1 MRFLINRWRQIGTRL
16 YLALVFAV
24 VLTLL
29 SSAVGIY
36 YFERSGD
43 LSYRIRSE
51 SAPAVDAAWAAA
63 LSAEKLRSYGREVI
77 AGSGSAGP
85 ATAQADVG
93 DILTELDA
101 SLSRLVAL
109 KDLESLALAVQDSA
123 YAMAGVIDRL
133 VAGPQASEMPALVAE
148 FDQSSNALDDIV
160 GLLVGGAGQY
170 ADANLAATVGS
181 FDQGRVLL
189 ATICVISVVAATLT
203 AWIWV
208 GNGVLRRLS
217 RVSDRMRS
225 MAQGDLETPV
235 PEVSRDEIGQLAGAL
250 EVFRQH
256 ALEVQRLNL
265 VEQLYEELRE
275 ANDELQTM
283 QARLVA
289 QQKLAALGELVS
301 GVAHEISNPLNFV
314 KNFSQGATELHS
326 ELTDM
331 LDTYRD
337 GMKSEDVALLDD
349 ITNEISDSLGRVIT
363 NGGRALAIV
372 ERMQGLSVDARP
384 PRLADLNAELQ
395 DAAVSACNGYD
406 FAPACALDD
415 NIGSMPIVVEE
426 FKEAV
431 GNLVT
436 NACYAMNLK
445 KAELGDGYE
454 PVLSVS
460 SRLVDGVVEIKV
472 RDNGPGIADDLRD
485 RIFNPF
491 FTTQEG
497 VMGAGLGLTI
507 AADAARR
514 AGGDL
519 MVDTVYG
526 DYAEFLMTV
535 PVHET
540 AAVDVNDPDDVDD
553 DAWC

>member
-1 MRFLINRWRQIGTRL
+1 
-16 YLALVFAV
+16 
-24 VLTLL
+24 
-29 SSAVGIY
+29 
-36 YFERSGD
+36 
-43 LSYRIRSE
+43 
-51 SAPAVDAAWAAA
+51 
-63 LSAEKLRSYGREVI
+63 
-77 AGSGSAGP
+77 
-85 ATAQADVG
+85 
-93 DILTELDA
+93 
-101 SLSRLVAL
+101 
-109 KDLESLALAVQDSA
+109 
-123 YAMAGVIDRL
+123 
-133 VAGPQASEMPALVAE
+133 MPALVAE

-160 GLLVGGAGQY
+160 GLLVDGAGQY
-170 ADANLAATVGS
+170 ADANLASTVGS

-203 AWIWV
+203 AWVWV

-225 MAQGDLETPV
+225 MAQGDLEAPV
-235 PEVSRDEIGQLAGAL
+235 PEVGRDEIGELARAL

-265 VEQLYEELRE
+265 VERLYEELRE

-289 QQKLAALGELVS
+289 QEKLAALGELVS

-314 KNFSQGATELHS
+314 TNFSQGATELHG
-326 ELTDM
+326 ELTAM

-349 ITNEISDSLGRVIT
+349 ITNEMSDSLGRVIT

-372 ERMQGLSVDARP
+372 ERMQGLSVDTRP
-384 PRLADLNAELQ
+384 PRQADLNAELQ
-395 DAAVSACNGYD
+395 DAAVSACEGYD
-406 FAPACALDD
+406 VAPVFDLDD
-415 NIGSMPIVVEE
+415 NLGSMPIVVEE

-445 KAELGDGYE
+445 KAELGDDYE
-454 PVLSVS
+454 PALSVS
-460 SRLVDGVVEIKV
+460 SRLVDDVVEIKV

-519 MVDTVYG
+519 TVNTVYG

-535 PVHET
+535 PVHR
-540 AAVDVNDPDDVDD
+540 DPRQWTSTIRMTMPGVRFLFTPLGGCGNGLG
-553 DAWC
+553 ALPPVMSGTGVQR

>member
-24 VLTLL
+24 ILTLL

-63 LSAEKLRSYGREVI
+63 VSAEKLRSHGREVI
-77 AGSGSAGP
+77 AGLGSDSAVVG
-85 ATAQADVG
+85 QADVG
-93 DILTELDA
+93 EILNELEE
-101 SLSRLVAL
+101 SLNQVIAL
-109 KDLESLALAVQDSA
+109 QDLEPLALAVQDSA
-123 YAMAGVIDRL
+123 YDMAAVIDRL
-133 VAGPQASEMPALVAE
+133 VADLEPSGRPALVAE
-148 FDQSSNALDDIV
+148 FENSSDALDQSV
-160 GLLVGGAGQY
+160 GLLVDSAGQY
-170 ADANLAATVGS
+170 ADVNLTATVGS

-189 ATICVISVVAATLT
+189 ATICLISVVAATLT

-265 VEQLYEELRE
+265 VEQLYQELRV

-289 QQKLAALGELVS
+289 QEKLAALGELVS

-326 ELTDM
+326 ELTEM

-349 ITNEISDSLGRVIT
+349 ITNEMSDSLGRVIT

-372 ERMQGLSVDARP
+372 ERMQGLSVDTRP
-384 PRLADLNAELQ
+384 PQMVDLNTELQ
-395 DAAVSACNGYD
+395 DAAVSAGAGYD
-406 FAPACALDD
+406 CTPEFAMDD
-415 NIGSMPIVVEE
+415 SIGSMPIVVEE

-431 GNLVT
+431 GNLVA
-436 NACYAMNLK
+436 NACYAMSLK
-445 KAELGDGYE
+445 KAELGEEYE
-454 PVLSVS
+454 PALSVS
-460 SRLVDGVVEIKV
+460 SRLVDGVVEVRV
-472 RDNGPGIADDLRD
+472 RDNGPGIADDVRD
-485 RIFNPF
+485 RVFNPF

-507 AADAARR
+507 AADVARR

-519 MVDTVYG
+519 LLDTVYG
-526 DYAEFLMTV
+526 DYAEFLMTMPV
-535 PVHET
+535 PET
-540 AAVDVNDPDDVDD
+540 AAVGMAVLGDVDEVS
-553 DAWC
+553 C

>member
-1 MRFLINRWRQIGTRL
+1 MRFLINRWRQVGTRL

-24 VLTLL
+24 ALTLL

-63 LSAEKLRSYGREVI
+63 LSAEKLRSHGREVI
-77 AGSGSAGP
+77 AGSGSAS
-85 ATAQADVG
+85 AVTTQTDIG
-93 DILTELDA
+93 DILAELEE

-109 KDLESLALAVQDSA
+109 KDMEFLALAVQDAA
-123 YAMAGVIDRL
+123 YEMAGVIDRL
-133 VAGPQASEMPALVAE
+133 AATSQASERPALVAE
-148 FDQSSNALDDIV
+148 FNASSDTLDQSV
-160 GLLVGGAGQY
+160 GLLVDSAGQY
-170 ADANLAATVGS
+170 ADVNFAATVGS

-189 ATICVISVVAATLT
+189 ATICAISVVAATLT

-235 PEVSRDEIGQLAGAL
+235 PEVSRDEIGELARAL

-256 ALEVQRLNL
+256 AREVQRLNL

-289 QQKLAALGELVS
+289 QEKLAALGELVS

-314 KNFSQGATELHS
+314 QNFSQGATELHS
-326 ELTDM
+326 ELTEM

-349 ITNEISDSLGRVIT
+349 ITNEMSDSLGRVIT

-372 ERMQGLSVDARP
+372 ERMQGLSVDTQP
-384 PRLADLNAELQ
+384 PELADVNAELR
-395 DAAVSACNGYD
+395 DAALSACADYD
-406 FAPACALDD
+406 LTPAFDLDD
-415 NIGSMPIVVEE
+415 NIGSRPIVVEE

-436 NACYAMNLK
+436 NACYAINLK
-445 KAELGDGYE
+445 KADLGDDYE
-454 PVLSVS
+454 PALAVS
-460 SRLVDGVVEIKV
+460 SRLADGVVEIRV
-472 RDNGPGIADDLRD
+472 RDNGPGIADDVRD
-485 RIFNPF
+485 RVFNPF

-507 AADAARR
+507 AADVARR

-519 MVDTVYG
+519 LLDTVYG
-526 DYAEFLMTV
+526 DYAEFVMTM
-535 PVHET
+535 PAPET
-540 AAVDVNDPDDVDD
+540 AAADMDDRGDD
-553 DAWC
+553 DEDWC

>member
-1 MRFLINRWRQIGTRL
+1 MRFLIDRWRQIGTRL

-24 VLTLL
+24 VLTIL
-29 SSAVGIY
+29 SSVVGIY

-43 LSYRIRSE
+43 LSYRIRAE

-63 LSAEKLRSYGREVI
+63 LSAEKLRSHGREVI
-77 AGSGSAGP
+77 AALGSGAAVASE
-85 ATAQADVG
+85 TDIG
-93 DILTELDA
+93 DILTRLDE
-101 SLSRLVAL
+101 SLNQLVAL
-109 KDLESLALAVQDSA
+109 EDMAFLAQAVQDDA
-123 YAMAGVIDRL
+123 YDMAGVIDRL
-133 VAGPQASEMPALVAE
+133 VAGPQASNMPALVAE
-148 FDQSSNALDDIV
+148 FEGSSDALDESV
-160 GLLVGGAGQY
+160 RLLVDNAGQY
-170 ADANLAATVGS
+170 ADVNLAATVGS

-208 GNGVLRRLS
+208 GNGVLRRLA

-235 PEVSRDEIGQLAGAL
+235 PEVSRDEIGQLADAL

-265 VEQLYEELRE
+265 VEQLYQELRV

-289 QQKLAALGELVS
+289 QEKLAALGELVS

-314 KNFSQGATELHS
+314 KNFSQGATELHE
-326 ELTDM
+326 ELTEM

-349 ITNEISDSLGRVIT
+349 ITTEITDSLGRVIT

-372 ERMQGLSVDARP
+372 ERMQGLSVDTRP
-384 PRLADLNAELQ
+384 PQVVELNAQLQ
-395 DAAVSACNGYD
+395 ETAVSACEGYD
-406 FAPACALDD
+406 FTPEFALDD
-415 NIGSMPIVVEE
+415 GIGSMPIVVEE

-431 GNLVT
+431 SNLVA

-445 KAELGDGYE
+445 KAELGDE
-454 PVLSVS
+454 FDPALSVS
-460 SRLVDGVVEIKV
+460 SRLADGVVEIRV
-472 RDNGPGIADDLRD
+472 RDNGPGIADDVRD

-507 AADAARR
+507 AADVARR

-519 MVDTVYG
+519 QVDTVHG
-526 DYAEFLMTV
+526 DYAEFLMTMPV
-535 PVHET
+535 PEN
-540 AAVDVNDPDDVDD
+540 AAVDLDD
-553 DAWC
+553 DDNALC

>member
-1 MRFLINRWRQIGTRL
+1 MRFLLNRWRQIGTRL

-24 VLTLL
+24 ILTLL

-43 LSYRIRSE
+43 LSYRIRAE

-63 LSAEKLRSYGREVI
+63 LAAEKLRSHGREVI
-77 AGSGSAGP
+77 AGSGSTS
-85 ATAQADVG
+85 ATVSQTDVG
-93 DILTELDA
+93 DILNQLDD
-101 SLSRLVAL
+101 SLSQLVAL
-109 KDLESLALAVQDSA
+109 EDMEFLALAVQEDA
-123 YAMAGVIDRL
+123 YEMAGVIDRL
-133 VAGPQASEMPALVAE
+133 EAASQASERPALVAE
-148 FDQSSNALDDIV
+148 FDEHSGALDQSV
-160 GLLVGGAGQY
+160 GLLVDSTGQY
-170 ADANLAATVGS
+170 AEMNLTATVGS

-189 ATICVISVVAATLT
+189 ATICAISVVVATLT

-235 PEVSRDEIGQLAGAL
+235 PEVSRDEIGELARAL

-256 ALEVQRLNL
+256 AREVQRLNL

-275 ANDELQTM
+275 ANNELQTM

-289 QQKLAALGELVS
+289 QEKLAALGELVS

-314 KNFSQGATELHS
+314 KNFSQGATELHG
-326 ELTDM
+326 ELTEM

-372 ERMQGLSVDARP
+372 ERMQGLSVDTRP
-384 PRLADLNAELQ
+384 PQVVDLNSELQ
-395 DAAVSACNGYD
+395 DAAVSACEGFDYT
-406 FAPACALDD
+406 PAFALDD
-415 NIGSMPIVVEE
+415 DIGSMPIVVEE

-436 NACYAMNLK
+436 NACHAMDLK
-445 KAELGDGYE
+445 KTELGEEYE
-454 PVLSVS
+454 PSLAVS
-460 SRLVDGVVEIKV
+460 SRLANGEVQIRV
-472 RDNGPGIADDLRD
+472 RDNGPGIADDVVD

-491 FTTQEG
+491 FTTQDG

-507 AADAARR
+507 AADVARR

-519 MVDTVYG
+519 QVATAYG
-526 DYAEFLMTV
+526 DYAEFLMTMPV
-535 PVHET
+535 PET
-540 AAVDVNDPDDVDD
+540 ANVDMDDLGDD
-553 DAWC
+553 DEDWC

>member
-1 MRFLINRWRQIGTRL
+1 M
-16 YLALVFAV
+16 
-24 VLTLL
+24 
-29 SSAVGIY
+29 
-36 YFERSGD
+36 
-43 LSYRIRSE
+43 
-51 SAPAVDAAWAAA
+51 
-63 LSAEKLRSYGREVI
+63 
-77 AGSGSAGP
+77 
-85 ATAQADVG
+85 
-93 DILTELDA
+93 
-101 SLSRLVAL
+101 
-109 KDLESLALAVQDSA
+109 
-123 YAMAGVIDRL
+123 
-133 VAGPQASEMPALVAE
+133 
-148 FDQSSNALDDIV
+148 
-160 GLLVGGAGQY
+160 
-170 ADANLAATVGS
+170 
-181 FDQGRVLL
+181 LL
-189 ATICVISVVAATLT
+189 ATISAISVVVATLT
-203 AWIWV
+203 AWVWV

-349 ITNEISDSLGRVIT
+349 ITN
-363 NGGRALAIV
+363 GGRALAIV

-395 DAAVSACNGYD
+395 DAAVSACDGYD

-472 RDNGPGIADDLRD
+472 RDNGPGIADDLMTGYS
-485 RIFNPF
+485 
-491 FTTQEG
+491 TTSSPP
-497 VMGAGLGLTI
+497 
-507 AADAARR
+507 RR
-514 AGGDL
+514 
-519 MVDTVYG
+519 V
-526 DYAEFLMTV
+526 
-535 PVHET
+535 
-540 AAVDVNDPDDVDD
+540 
-553 DAWC
+553 

>member
-1 MRFLINRWRQIGTRL
+1 MRFLINRWRQVGTRL

-24 VLTLL
+24 ALTLL

-51 SAPAVDAAWAAA
+51 SAPAVDAAWASA

-77 AGSGSAGP
+77 AGSGSAP
-85 ATAQADVG
+85 TAASRAEVG
-93 DILTELDA
+93 EILTELEE
-101 SLSRLVAL
+101 SLGKLVAL
-109 KDLESLALAVQDSA
+109 EDMEFLALAVQDAA
-123 YAMAGVIDRL
+123 YGMAGVIDRL
-133 VAGPQASEMPALVAE
+133 IAGPAVSERPALVAE
-148 FDQSSNALDDIV
+148 FNDSSDTLDQSV
-160 GLLVGGAGQY
+160 GLLVDSAGQY
-170 ADANLAATVGS
+170 ANVNLDATVGS

-189 ATICVISVVAATLT
+189 ATICAISVVAATLT

-235 PEVSRDEIGQLAGAL
+235 PEVSRDEIGELARAL

-256 ALEVQRLNL
+256 AREVQRLNL
-265 VEQLYEELRE
+265 VEQLYQELRE
-275 ANDELQTM
+275 ANNELQTM

-289 QQKLAALGELVS
+289 QEKLAALGELVS

-314 KNFSQGATELHS
+314 TNFTQGATELHS
-326 ELTDM
+326 ELTEM
-331 LDTYRD
+331 LETYRD

-349 ITNEISDSLGRVIT
+349 ITNEMSDSLGRVIT

-372 ERMQGLSVDARP
+372 ERMQGLSVDTRP
-384 PRLADLNAELQ
+384 PELADVNAELR
-395 DAAVSACNGYD
+395 DAVLSACED
-406 FAPACALDD
+406 HDLSPAFDLDD
-415 NIGSMPIVVEE
+415 NIGSRPIVVDEL
-426 FKEAV
+426 KEAV

-436 NACYAMNLK
+436 NACYAMSLK
-445 KAELGDGYE
+445 KMELGDDYA
-454 PVLSVS
+454 PALSVS
-460 SRLVDGVVEIKV
+460 SRLVNGVVEIRV
-472 RDNGPGIADDLRD
+472 RDNGPGIADDVRD

-507 AADAARR
+507 TADVARR

-519 MVDTVYG
+519 QVDTVHG

-535 PVHET
+535 PVPENV
-540 AAVDVNDPDDVDD
+540 AVDLDDDDDDD
-553 DAWC
+553 DARC

>member
-1 MRFLINRWRQIGTRL
+1 
-16 YLALVFAV
+16 
-24 VLTLL
+24 
-29 SSAVGIY
+29 
-36 YFERSGD
+36 
-43 LSYRIRSE
+43 
-51 SAPAVDAAWAAA
+51 
-63 LSAEKLRSYGREVI
+63 
-77 AGSGSAGP
+77 
-85 ATAQADVG
+85 
-93 DILTELDA
+93 
-101 SLSRLVAL
+101 
-109 KDLESLALAVQDSA
+109 
-123 YAMAGVIDRL
+123 MAGVIDRL
-133 VAGPQASEMPALVAE
+133 VAARQASEMPALVAE

-160 GLLVGGAGQY
+160 GLLVDGAGQY
-170 ADANLAATVGS
+170 ADANLASTVGS

-203 AWIWV
+203 AWVWV

-225 MAQGDLETPV
+225 MAQGDLEAPV
-235 PEVSRDEIGQLAGAL
+235 PEVGRDEIGELARAL

-265 VEQLYEELRE
+265 VERLYEELRE

-289 QQKLAALGELVS
+289 QEKLAALGELVS

-314 KNFSQGATELHS
+314 TNFSQGATELHG
-326 ELTDM
+326 ELTAM

-349 ITNEISDSLGRVIT
+349 ITNEMSDSLGRVIT

-372 ERMQGLSVDARP
+372 ERMQGLSVDTRP
-384 PRLADLNAELQ
+384 PRQANLNAELQ
-395 DAAVSACNGYD
+395 DAAVSACEGCD
-406 FAPACALDD
+406 VAPAFDLDD

-426 FKEAV
+426 FRESV

-445 KAELGDGYE
+445 KTELGDNYV
-454 PVLSVS
+454 PALSVS
-460 SRLVDGVVEIKV
+460 SRLVDDVVEIKV

-485 RIFNPF
+485 RIFDPF

-519 MVDTVYG
+519 TVNTVYG

-535 PVHET
+535 PVHES
-540 AAVDVNDPDDVDD
+540 AAVDVNDPDD

>member
-63 LSAEKLRSYGREVI
+63 LSAEKLRSAGREVI
-77 AGSGSAGP
+77 AGSGSAS
-85 ATAQADVG
+85 TVTTQTDIG
-93 DILTELDA
+93 DILTQLEE
-101 SLSRLVAL
+101 SLGQLVAL
-109 KDLESLALAVQDSA
+109 EDMELLALAVQDSA
-123 YAMAGVIDRL
+123 YEMAGVIDRL
-133 VAGPQASEMPALVAE
+133 AADTLASERQTPVAE
-148 FDQSSNALDDIV
+148 FDDSSNALDDDV
-160 GLLVGGAGQY
+160 DRLVDRAGLY
-170 ADANLAATVGS
+170 ADENLASTVGS

-189 ATICVISVVAATLT
+189 ATISAISVVAATLT
-203 AWIWV
+203 AWVWV

-326 ELTDM
+326 EL
-331 LDTYRD
+331 
-337 GMKSEDVALLDD
+337 
-349 ITNEISDSLGRVIT
+349 
-363 NGGRALAIV
+363 
-372 ERMQGLSVDARP
+372 
-384 PRLADLNAELQ
+384 
-395 DAAVSACNGYD
+395 
-406 FAPACALDD
+406 
-415 NIGSMPIVVEE
+415 
-426 FKEAV
+426 
-431 GNLVT
+431 
-436 NACYAMNLK
+436 
-445 KAELGDGYE
+445 
-454 PVLSVS
+454 
-460 SRLVDGVVEIKV
+460 
-472 RDNGPGIADDLRD
+472 
-485 RIFNPF
+485 RICWIP
-491 FTTQEG
+491 T
-497 VMGAGLGLTI
+497 A
-507 AADAARR
+507 
-514 AGGDL
+514 
-519 MVDTVYG
+519 TV
-526 DYAEFLMTV
+526 
-535 PVHET
+535 
-540 AAVDVNDPDDVDD
+540 
-553 DAWC
+553 

>member
-24 VLTLL
+24 ILTLL

-77 AGSGSAGP
+77 AGSGSAAP
-85 ATAQADVG
+85 APAPAQADVG

-123 YAMAGVIDRL
+123 Y
-133 VAGPQASEMPALVAE
+133 EMPALVAE
-148 FDQSSNALDDIV
+148 FDQSSSALDDIV
-160 GLLVGGAGQY
+160 GLLVDGAGQY
-170 ADANLAATVGS
+170 PDANLASTVGS

-203 AWIWV
+203 AWVWV

-225 MAQGDLETPV
+225 MAQGDLENPV
-235 PEVSRDEIGQLAGAL
+235 PEVGRDEIGELARAL

-265 VEQLYEELRE
+265 VERLYEELRE

-289 QQKLAALGELVS
+289 QEKLAALGELVS

-314 KNFSQGATELHS
+314 TNFSQGATELHG
-326 ELTDM
+326 ELTAM

-349 ITNEISDSLGRVIT
+349 ITNEMSDSLGRVIT

-372 ERMQGLSVDARP
+372 ERMQGLSVDTKP
-384 PRLADLNAELQ
+384 PSQANLNAELQ
-395 DAAVSACNGYD
+395 DAAVSACEGYD
-406 FAPACALDD
+406 VAPAFDLDD

-426 FKEAV
+426 FRESV

-445 KAELGDGYE
+445 KAELGDDFE
-454 PVLSVS
+454 PALSVS
-460 SRLVDGVVEIKV
+460 SRLVDDVVEIKV

-519 MVDTVYG
+519 TVNTVYG

-535 PVHET
+535 PVHES
-540 AAVDVNDPDDVDD
+540 AAVDVNDPDD

>member
-1 MRFLINRWRQIGTRL
+1 MRFLVNRWRQIGTRL

-43 LSYRIRSE
+43 LSYRIRAE

-63 LSAEKLRSYGREVI
+63 LSAEKLRSHGREVI
-77 AGSGSAGP
+77 AGSGSAS
-85 ATAQADVG
+85 AVTTQADIG
-93 DILTELDA
+93 DILTQLEE
-101 SLSRLVAL
+101 SLSKLVAL
-109 KDLESLALAVQDSA
+109 EDMEFLALAVQDDA
-123 YAMAGVIDRL
+123 YEMAGVIDL
-133 VAGPQASEMPALVAE
+133 LAAASPGSERPALVAE
-148 FDQSSNALDDIV
+148 FNESSSALDQSV
-160 GLLVGGAGQY
+160 GILVDSAGQY
-170 ADANLAATVGS
+170 ADVNLSATVGS

-189 ATICVISVVAATLT
+189 ATICAISVLAATLT

-250 EVFRQH
+250 EVFREH

-265 VEQLYEELRE
+265 VEQLYQELRE
-275 ANDELQTM
+275 ANAELQTM

-289 QQKLAALGELVS
+289 QEKLAALGELVS

-326 ELTDM
+326 ELTEM

-349 ITNEISDSLGRVIT
+349 ITNEMSDSLGRVIA

-372 ERMQGLSVDARP
+372 ERMQGLSVDTRP
-384 PRLADLNAELQ
+384 PQMADLNTELR
-395 DAAVSACNGYD
+395 DAAASACAGYD
-406 FAPACALDD
+406 CTPEFTVDD
-415 NIGSMPIVVEE
+415 SVGSIPIVVEE

-431 GNLVT
+431 GNLVA
-436 NACYAMNLK
+436 NACYAMTLK
-445 KAELGDGYE
+445 KAELGEEYE
-454 PVLSVS
+454 PALSVS
-460 SRLVDGVVEIKV
+460 SRLVDGVVEIRV

-507 AADAARR
+507 AADVARR

-519 MVDTVYG
+519 QVDTVHG

-535 PVHET
+535 PVPEAT
-540 AAVDVNDPDDVDD
+540 GFDLDEFDD
-553 DAWC
+553 DEDGWC

>member
-1 MRFLINRWRQIGTRL
+1 MRFLINRWRQVGTRL

-24 VLTLL
+24 ALTLL

-51 SAPAVDAAWAAA
+51 SAPAVDAAWASA
-63 LSAEKLRSYGREVI
+63 LSAEKLRSYGREAI
-77 AGSGSAGP
+77 AGSGSAP
-85 ATAQADVG
+85 TAASRAEVG
-93 DILTELDA
+93 EILIELEE
-101 SLSRLVAL
+101 SLGKLVAL
-109 KDLESLALAVQDSA
+109 EDMEFLALAVQDAA
-123 YAMAGVIDRL
+123 YGMAGVIDRL
-133 VAGPQASEMPALVAE
+133 IAGPDVSERPALVAE
-148 FDQSSNALDDIV
+148 FNDSSDTLDQSV
-160 GLLVGGAGQY
+160 GLLVDSAGQY
-170 ADANLAATVGS
+170 ADVNLDATVGS

-189 ATICVISVVAATLT
+189 ATICAISVVAATLT

-235 PEVSRDEIGQLAGAL
+235 PEVSRDEIGELARAL

-256 ALEVQRLNL
+256 AREVQRLNL
-265 VEQLYEELRE
+265 VEQLYQELRE
-275 ANDELQTM
+275 ANNELQTM

-289 QQKLAALGELVS
+289 QEKLAALGELVS

-314 KNFSQGATELHS
+314 TNFTQGATELHS
-326 ELTDM
+326 ELTEM
-331 LDTYRD
+331 LETYRD

-349 ITNEISDSLGRVIT
+349 ITNEMSDSLGRVIT

-372 ERMQGLSVDARP
+372 ERMQGLSVDTRP
-384 PRLADLNAELQ
+384 PELADVNAELR
-395 DAAVSACNGYD
+395 DAVLSACEDYD
-406 FAPACALDD
+406 LTPAFDLDD
-415 NIGSMPIVVEE
+415 NINSRPIVVDE
-426 FKEAV
+426 FKEAA

-445 KAELGDGYE
+445 KTELGDDYA
-454 PVLSVS
+454 PALSVS
-460 SRLVDGVVEIKV
+460 SRLVNGVVEIRV
-472 RDNGPGIADDLRD
+472 RDNGPGIADDVRD

-507 AADAARR
+507 AADVARR

-519 MVDTVYG
+519 QVDTVYG

-535 PVHET
+535 PVPENV
-540 AAVDVNDPDDVDD
+540 AVDLDDDDD
-553 DAWC
+553 DAAARC